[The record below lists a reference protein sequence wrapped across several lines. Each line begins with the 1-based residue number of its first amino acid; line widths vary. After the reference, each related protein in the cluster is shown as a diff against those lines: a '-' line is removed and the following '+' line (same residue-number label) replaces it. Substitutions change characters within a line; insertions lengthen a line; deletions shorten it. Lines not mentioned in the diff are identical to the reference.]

1 MTREQFYKSKQWD
14 AFRKLIIVQNTD
26 KDGFIHC
33 SECGKP
39 ILRKYDLIIHHKIE
53 LNEAN
58 VNDANVALNPDNVE
72 VICFRCH
79 NKVHDR
85 FTAGH
90 APSNT
95 APRPAVQKKV
105 FVVWGS
111 PAAGK
116 TTFVHE
122 EAGTDDLIV
131 DMDDIWEMVSNG
143 GRYSKP
149 GALKSVVFEIR
160 DKLYDI
166 VKYRSGRWQ
175 NAYIITGSPMLGD
188 RERLQQRVGATEMIH
203 IDTDRSECLR
213 RVRAKGLDD
222 EQLQRW
228 IRYIDEYWEK
238 FQEDDTPR

>member
-95 APRPAVQKKV
+95 APRPAV
-105 FVVWGS
+105 
-111 PAAGK
+111 
-116 TTFVHE
+116 
-122 EAGTDDLIV
+122 
-131 DMDDIWEMVSNG
+131 
-143 GRYSKP
+143 
-149 GALKSVVFEIR
+149 
-160 DKLYDI
+160 
-166 VKYRSGRWQ
+166 
-175 NAYIITGSPMLGD
+175 
-188 RERLQQRVGATEMIH
+188 
-203 IDTDRSECLR
+203 
-213 RVRAKGLDD
+213 
-222 EQLQRW
+222 
-228 IRYIDEYWEK
+228 
-238 FQEDDTPR
+238 